1 MEGLPKPR
9 RYFAMVALCLG
20 TSLGVLDGYIV
31 SIALPTLSADLA
43 VRPSEAVLV
52 VTVYQLGLVMT
63 ILPFS
68 ALGERIGLRRLYQYG
83 QWTFLAASI
92 LCFLATRLSFLLC
105 MRFFQA
111 LGAAA
116 ALSVATALIRETYP
130 RRQLGRGLALNNVVV
145 SSSMAAAPVI
155 GGAILSFLSWRYI
168 FMLTPPLALLS
179 IWLGRRH
186 LPDPVHRPK
195 PYDVAAAALCAAT
208 LGLTIGG
215 IEAGVHGGHL
225 LLTIPAVLAGLSLGA
240 AFVRRELKSDAPILP
255 VDLLA
260 HPVIGLAV
268 LAAHLTFIGSSTLML
283 SLPFRLQAEYG
294 FSPAEVAAAIL
305 PWPLTM
311 IVVAPLAAELS
322 DRYRAPLLGSI
333 GMVIA
338 TVGVCSLALL
348 PRTLNHWHL
357 AWRMMLVGTGYGMF
371 FSPNARTIV
380 QLTPAHRVASAG
392 GLISTTR
399 LVSQTLGATL
409 LAALLSFGV
418 GATSVT
424 AWVVAG
430 LTLTSLACNL
440 FRLRIS
446 H

>member
-1 MEGLPKPR
+1 MISTLVLATGLILMLVGMWGVVTHR
-9 RYFAMVALCLG
+9 NILRIVISLSLIGTGSHIMIVAIGYVRGG
-20 TSLGVLDGYIV
+20 TAPIIDR
-31 SIALPTLSADLA
+31 ALPLADAAARAVDPVPSA
-43 VRPSEAVLV
+43 LV
-52 VTVYQLGLVMT
+52 VT
-63 ILPFS
+63 
-68 ALGERIGLRRLYQYG
+68 
-83 QWTFLAASI
+83 
-92 LCFLATRLSFLLC
+92 
-105 MRFFQA
+105 
-111 LGAAA
+111 
-116 ALSVATALIRETYP
+116 
-130 RRQLGRGLALNNVVV
+130 
-145 SSSMAAAPVI
+145 
-155 GGAILSFLSWRYI
+155 AI
-168 FMLTPPLALLS
+168 
-179 IWLGRRH
+179 
-186 LPDPVHRPK
+186 
-195 PYDVAAAALCAAT
+195 
-208 LGLTIGG
+208 
-215 IEAGVHGGHL
+215 
-225 LLTIPAVLAGLSLGA
+225 
-240 AFVRRELKSDAPILP
+240 
-255 VDLLA
+255 
-260 HPVIGLAV
+260 VIGLAV

-311 IVVAPLAAELS
+311 IIVAPLAAELS

-357 AWRMMLVGTGYGMF
+357 SWRMMLVGTGYGMF

-409 LAALLSFGV
+409 LATLLSLGV
-418 GATSVT
+418 GATNVT